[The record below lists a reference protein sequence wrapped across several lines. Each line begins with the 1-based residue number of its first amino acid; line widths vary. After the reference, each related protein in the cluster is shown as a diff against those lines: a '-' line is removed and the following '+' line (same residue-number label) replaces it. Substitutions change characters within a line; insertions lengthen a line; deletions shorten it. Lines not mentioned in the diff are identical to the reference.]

1 MATSG
6 AGSGVRRTSK
16 FLKYD
21 KGHMTSVEESCA
33 TRAWRSGR
41 YTHLKTSS
49 RRRLP
54 PSDCLRPFSSRK
66 FGEYRLS
73 NLVPPAV
80 EACITPVT
88 NSLAISTVRHIT
100 LMVRCIRHVLLLKLY
115 SINTICFQKD
125 LEKQTSMKNKE
136 RIIYIWNARCKAI
149 EYTTQVLPSRDSNPD
164 LWKISSALLCTTE
177 HLSH

>member
-66 FGEYRLS
+66 HGEYRLS

-80 EACITPVT
+80 DACITPAT
-88 NSLAISTVRHIT
+88 NSLAISIVHHIT
-100 LMVRCIRHVLLLKLY
+100 LMVRCIRHKLLLNFIQIIKTAFKKIFRKQHRLKIRANNLY
-115 SINTICFQKD
+115 M
-125 LEKQTSMKNKE
+125 E
-136 RIIYIWNARCKAI
+136 CKM
-149 EYTTQVLPSRDSNPD
+149 
-164 LWKISSALLCTTE
+164 
-177 HLSH
+177 

>member
-21 KGHMTSVEESCA
+21 KGHMTSVEKSCA
-33 TRAWRSGR
+33 TRARRSGR

-66 FGEYRLS
+66 HGEYRLS
-73 NLVPPAV
+73 NLVPPEV
-80 EACITPVT
+80 DACITPAT
-88 NSLAISTVRHIT
+88 NSLAISIVRHIT
-100 LMVRCIRHVLLLKLY
+100 HTVLCIRHELLFKLY
-115 SINTICFQKD
+115 SIKTIRFQED
-125 LEKQTSMKNKE
+125 LDKQTSMKNKE
-136 RIIYIWNARCKAI
+136 RII
-149 EYTTQVLPSRDSNPD
+149 
-164 LWKISSALLCTTE
+164 
-177 HLSH
+177 